1 VASAAASNGI
11 PGRRLLIGLLAILAA
26 AVIPAVFLPILAC
39 KAADPKLDDFGEVPA
54 FSLTDERG
62 QPFTQEA
69 LHGTV
74 TVVSFIFTRCDSIC
88 PMTTMKMQ
96 GIQEKTFDV
105 ADKVKLLS
113 ISIDP
118 KYDTPARLAA
128 YATQYHA
135 DAARWRF
142 VTGAYDAIHGLVESS
157 FKQNMQLDG
166 TTPGGAPNIAHSGY
180 FALVDTH
187 GHMRAS
193 QIDDQPA
200 GGYNS
205 REDQRL
211 DQLIRDARYL
221 ARTGK

>member
-1 VASAAASNGI
+1 VASEPANGI
-11 PGRRLLIGLLAILAA
+11 PGRRLLIGMVVILAA
-26 AVIPAVFLPILAC
+26 AVIPGVFLPTLAC
-39 KAADPKLDDFGEVPA
+39 KAADPKLDDFGPLPA
-54 FSLTDERG
+54 FALTDERG
-62 QPFTQEA
+62 QPFTQDA
-69 LHGTV
+69 LHGSV
-74 TVVSFIFTRCDSIC
+74 TIVSFIFTRCDSIC

-96 GIQEKTFDV
+96 GIQEKSFDV

-135 DAARWRF
+135 DPARWRF
-142 VTGAYDAIHGLVESS
+142 VTGSYDAIHGLVETG
-157 FKQNMQLDG
+157 FLQNMQLDG
-166 TTPGGAPNIAHSGY
+166 TTAGGAPNIAHSGY

-193 QIDDQPA
+193 AGANDQPSA
-200 GGYNS
+200 AYDS

-211 DQLIRDARYL
+211 DQLIRDARFL
-221 ARTGK
+221 ARTGN